1 MYAHFFRKLRST
13 RRRAAAL
20 LAVMVLLP
28 VLLGFAVLTV
38 DVGVLFNTRA
48 DLQNA
53 ADAGA
58 LAATNVLASD
68 RSAAGVARAR
78 QQAIEIIQRHTTLG
92 RSLSVASSDMVFGRI
107 DYDAESNSFDFTPT
121 EIFPDSVRISMQ
133 AANGSS
139 NGPVPLYFA
148 AIFGKRTANVRASA
162 LAGLTGARD
171 IAVVIDLSGSM
182 KYDSDMRFYQDTQIN
197 IRDIWASLDGPP
209 PSDTYL
215 PGAEGD
221 TEYATDTGPTIG
233 VMSTWG
239 NAVTTSYNPTTD
251 PGLWYIPNNAPCAI
265 GAITASLT
273 ARGYNGAR
281 RNAIMN
287 SSSSTSWPN
296 RVAVMIG
303 VAEWTPSSGGDT
315 SVGSTELTWIPYP
328 SHRKNWTWAQFID
341 WVAGND
347 NRLTD
352 DYSNFRFRFGLK
364 TYTEFLLDRKY
375 NFSETDLTGTP
386 EEPMQ
391 SVKDGLREMVNITRS
406 FDQMSLEVF
415 ATTARHEIDLT
426 FDRES
431 VADRLDAMQPNYYD
445 SATNIGGGLQLAID
459 ELTSVR
465 ARDDAR
471 PMVVLMSDGVS
482 NEGPDPISVAEDAV
496 ALGIPVYTI
505 SVGAGADRAVLQEIA
520 EMTGGQE
527 FFAAGAGSEYTAELQ
542 GIFRTIGTM
551 GFAALVE

>member
-1 MYAHFFRKLRST
+1 
-13 RRRAAAL
+13 
-20 LAVMVLLP
+20 
-28 VLLGFAVLTV
+28 LLGFGALTI
-38 DVGVLFNTRA
+38 DVGVLFNSRA

-68 RSAAGVARAR
+68 RSANGVAKAR
-78 QQAIEIIQRHTTLG
+78 QTAIEIIQRHSTLG
-92 RSLSVASSDMVFGRI
+92 RNLTIGSNDMVFGRI
-107 DYDAESNSFDFTPT
+107 DFDAESTSFDFTPT
-121 EIFPDSVRISMQ
+121 EVFPDSVRINIQ
-133 AANGSS
+133 ASKNSS

-148 AIFGKRTANVRASA
+148 AIFGKRSAEVRASA

-182 KYDSDMRFYQDTQIN
+182 KYDSDMRFYESRQIN

-233 VMSTWG
+233 IMSTWG
-239 NAVTTSYNPTTD
+239 DPVTTTYNPTTD

-273 ARGYNGAR
+273 ARGYNAAR
-281 RNAIMN
+281 RNSIMN
-287 SSSSTSWPN
+287 SSSSASWPN

-303 VAEWTPSSGGDT
+303 VAEWTPSSAGDT
-315 SVGSTELTWIPYP
+315 SVSSGELTWAAYPPY
-328 SHRKNWTWAQFID
+328 RKNWTWAQLID
-341 WVAGND
+341 WVAGNN
-347 NRLTD
+347 NRLTN
-352 DYSNFRFRFGLK
+352 DYSSFRFRFGLK
-364 TYTEFLLDRKY
+364 TYVEFLLDRKY

-391 SVKDGLREMVNITRS
+391 SIKDGLREMVAITRS

-445 SATNIGGGLQLAID
+445 SNTNIGGGLQLGID
-459 ELTSVR
+459 ELTSSR
-465 ARDDAR
+465 ARENAR
-471 PMVVLMSDGVS
+471 PMIVLMSDGVS
-482 NEGPDPISVAEDAV
+482 NAGPDPVSVAADAV

-527 FFAAGAGSEYTAELQ
+527 FYAAGAASEYTVQLQ

-551 GFAALVE
+551 GYAALVE